1 VGVVRVLLQKQRCEW
16 VYNSVLVKT
25 GVCTKT
31 AVSGLEKNV
40 KSSQKLSK
48 QEINEKTYTKALM
61 KEVRERGETEIQ
73 NQRTTNV
80 LTSYLRMHS

>member
-1 VGVVRVLLQKQRCEW
+1 VLLQKQRCEW

-31 AVSGLEKNV
+31 AVSGLEKQNV
-40 KSSQKLSK
+40 SK
-48 QEINEKTYTKALM
+48 KEINEKTYTKALM

-80 LTSYLRMHS
+80 LTSYLRMYS